1 MRKEIINPV
10 SQEAKPSQSRW
21 LDVENL
27 ARVEITSEDSAH
39 PIESALQT
47 ATGSATGPGWRAAQ
61 PGPQTIR
68 IIFDAPTKLRQI
80 YLEFVEKDATRTQE
94 FVLRWSPDQGKSF
107 TEIVR
112 QQYNFNPPS
121 TISEREEYQVDLAG
135 VTLLELNI
143 VPAIDR
149 SEVRASLARLLLA

>member
-1 MRKEIINPV
+1 MRKDIINPV

-39 PIESALQT
+39 PIDSALQT
-47 ATGSATGPGWRAAQ
+47 DAAAGPGWRAAQ